1 MENKVDWFYLRKSL
15 VIFFAGLVIAILMI
29 VVGTHY
35 ESIKKDEYEQSLSTL
50 SATHQKYSNI
60 INDIDLLEQYKS
72 RYAGY
77 KVSGLV
83 GVERRLS
90 WVESLEST
98 NADLQL
104 PAINYKLLPQEEF
117 KRPGFNVP
125 RGVNVKGSIMVLRM
139 DLLHEED
146 LLTLIEGLKLSINN
160 IFTVESCSITRSS
173 PLSGSLNM
181 KSANLSS
188 NCRLRWVTI
197 DVK

>member
-1 MENKVDWFYLRKSL
+1 MENKVDWFYLRKPII
-15 VIFFAGLVIAILMI
+15 IFFAGLVIAILMI
-29 VVGTHY
+29 VTGTQY
-35 ESIKKDEYEQSLSTL
+35 ENVQQDRYEQSLSTL
-50 SATHQKYSNI
+50 RTTHKLYSNI

-77 KVSGLV
+77 KASGLV

-104 PAINYKLLPQEEF
+104 PAINYNLLPQEAFE
-117 KRPGFNVP
+117 RPGFK
-125 RGVNVKGSIMVLRM
+125 VNRDVDVKGSIMDLKM

-146 LLTLIEGLKLSINN
+146 LFTLIEGLKLSIEN

-173 PLSGSLNM
+173 PVSSSLDT
-181 KSANLSS
+181 KRANLSS

>member
-15 VIFFAGLVIAILMI
+15 IIFFAGLVIAILMI

-90 WVESLEST
+90 WIESLEST

-117 KRPGFNVP
+117 KRPGFNVT
-125 RGVNVKGSIMVLRM
+125 RGVNVKGSIMILRM

-146 LLTLIEGLKLSINN
+146 LLTLIEGLKLSIDN

-173 PLSGSLNM
+173 PVSSSLNT

>member
-15 VIFFAGLVIAILMI
+15 IIFFAGLVIAILMI

-60 INDIDLLEQYKS
+60 INEIDLLEQYKS

-90 WVESLEST
+90 WIESLEST

-117 KRPGFNVP
+117 KRPGFNVT
-125 RGVNVKGSIMVLRM
+125 RGVNVKGSIMILRM

-146 LLTLIEGLKLSINN
+146 LLTLIEGLKLSIDN

-173 PLSGSLNM
+173 PVSSSLNT